1 MCQAS
6 VEEVAGKEHTGDE
19 DQQQAQVEAGS
30 VEFNR
35 QVVGVWIAF
44 HGSGVSDG

>member
-1 MCQAS
+1 MNQAS
-6 VEEVAGKEHTGDE
+6 IEEVAGEEHASDE
-19 DQQQAQVEAGS
+19 HQQQTQVEAGS

-35 QVVGVWIAF
+35 QVVGVGISF